1 MLRDLKKER
10 GELYRQ
16 RGQKVQRPRVVAS
29 DGRMVLLGCRRK
41 SSQGRMCPWKA
52 SRCVQKLGVG
62 IGRGTMA
69 LLCRQ
74 C

>member
-1 MLRDLKKER
+1 MGTESAKAQSGGIRWKD
-10 GELYRQ
+10 G
-16 RGQKVQRPRVVAS
+16 VV
-29 DGRMVLLGCRRK
+29 GMQK